1 MKKLALLL
9 YAFFWVGSSAIY
21 AQERQKVSV
30 EDVWRYY
37 RFYPKSIGSINW
49 MKDGK
54 YYTALVDG
62 KILQYNITTGKV
74 VKTLAGDTPLVPEG
88 ENRPIT
94 IEDYELNA
102 SEDKILIKTDIE
114 SIYRRSYKAE
124 YFIYDLKD
132 GSLKRLSKKG
142 KQSYATISPD
152 GKKVAFVRDNN
163 LFLVELSSMK
173 EEAIT
178 TDGRFNHII
187 NGASDWVYEEEFSF
201 AKAFYWAPDSKKI
214 AFYRFDESEVP
225 EYNMQMWGDLYPKD
239 YRFKY
244 PKAGE
249 KNSVVSIRVYHLDTK
264 ETQTIDLGN
273 ETDMYVPRVMWT
285 KHPDILSIRKM
296 NRLQNRLD
304 LIHANVATG
313 KQEVVLTETADTY
326 VDIEFNDNLIYL
338 DNGKE
343 FLYSSERSGYKHLY
357 LYDMSG
363 KLKKQLTDGDWE
375 VDEVAGIDEKN
386 YKIYFTAT
394 KVSSIERHL
403 FVVDWK
409 KGKLE
414 QMTRAAGVHRIDMS
428 PDCRYYIDNYSSA
441 QTPPRYSLH
450 EGSTAKEIAVLEDN
464 AALAKT
470 LSRYAISP
478 KEFFTIKNSEGI
490 ALNAWLIKPLNFDEN
505 KKYPVLMFVYGGPG
519 SQQVMNQWDSFNFF
533 WYQHLAAEGYMVVCV
548 DNRGTGGRGRAFK
561 HATYKQL
568 GKLEV
573 ADQIDA
579 AKYLASLPYVDANRI
594 GIWGWSYGGYMS
606 SLCILLGNDVF
617 KTAIAVAP
625 VTSWRYYDTIYTER
639 YLQRPQDNPQGYDD
653 YSPLTHAAR
662 LKGNYL
668 LIHGT
673 GDDNVHVQNA
683 LMMVDK
689 LIEANKQF
697 EVFFYPN
704 RNHGIYGGNT
714 RLHLY
719 ELMTDFIKRKL

>member
-1 MKKLALLL
+1 MNRLTVFLTALLCL
-9 YAFFWVGSSAIY
+9 GASFIY

-62 KILQYNITTGKV
+62 KILQYDITTGQV
-74 VKTLAGDTPLVPEG
+74 VKTFAGDQPLVPEG
-88 ENRPIT
+88 ESRAIE

-102 SEDKILIKTDIE
+102 TEDKILIKTDIE
-114 SIYRRSYKAE
+114 PIYRRSYKAE

-132 GSLKRLSKKG
+132 GSLKRLSKNG

-163 LFLVELSSMK
+163 LFVVDLASMQ
-173 EEAIT
+173 EQAIT

-187 NGASDWVYEEEFSF
+187 NGAADWVYEEEFSF

-264 ETQTIDLGN
+264 ETKTIDLGA
-273 ETDMYVPRVMWT
+273 ETDIYVPRVKWT
-285 KHPDILSIRKM
+285 KHPDLLSIRKL
-296 NRLQNRLD
+296 NRLQNRLE

-313 KQEVVLTETADTY
+313 KQQVVLTETADTY
-326 VDIEFNDNLIYL
+326 VDIDFNDDLTYL

-363 KLKKQLTDGDWE
+363 KLKKQITSGNWE
-375 VDEVAGIDEKN
+375 VDEVVGIHEKSS
-386 YKIYFTAT
+386 KVYFTAT

-403 FVVDWK
+403 FVVDWR
-409 KGKLE
+409 KGKLT
-414 QMTRAAGVHRIDMS
+414 QLTQAAGVHRIDMS
-428 PDCRYYIDNYSSA
+428 PDCSYYIDNYSSA

-450 EGSTAKEIAVLEDN
+450 TGNGKEIAVLEDN
-464 AALAKT
+464 AQLAKT
-470 LSRYAISP
+470 VSRYAISP

-490 ALNAWLIKPLNFDEN
+490 ELNAWRIKPLNFDET

-548 DNRGTGGRGRAFK
+548 DNRGTGGRGRDFK

-579 AKYLASLPYVDANRI
+579 AKYLATLPYVDANRI

-617 KTAIAVAP
+617 KAAIAVAP

-639 YLQRPQDNPQGYDD
+639 YLQRPQDNPGGYDE

-673 GDDNVHVQNA
+673 GDDNVHFQNA
-683 LMMVDK
+683 VMMVDA
-689 LIEANKQF
+689 LIKANKQF

-719 ELMTDFIKRKL
+719 NLMTDFIKRKL

>member
-1 MKKLALLL
+1 MKRLTFLL
-9 YAFFWVGSSAIY
+9 YALLWVGSSAIY

-37 RFYPKSIGSINW
+37 RFYPKSIQTINW

-62 KILQYNITTGKV
+62 KILQYDITSGKV
-74 VKTLAGDTPLVPEG
+74 VKTLAGEKALIPEG
-88 ENRPIT
+88 EKNAIS

-102 SEDKILIKTDIE
+102 TEDKILIKTDIE
-114 SIYRRSYKAE
+114 PIYRRSYKAE

-132 GSLKRLSKKG
+132 GSLKRLSKNG

-163 LFLVELSSMK
+163 LFVVDLATMQ

-187 NGASDWVYEEEFSF
+187 NGAADWVYEEEFSF

-225 EYNMQMWGDLYPKD
+225 EYNMQMWGELYPQD

-249 KNSVVSIRVYHLDTK
+249 KNSVVSIRVYHLDSK
-264 ETQTIDLGN
+264 ETKIIDLGT
-273 ETDMYVPRVMWT
+273 ETDIYVPRVMWT
-285 KHPDILSIRKM
+285 KNPDILSIRRM

-326 VDIEFNDNLIYL
+326 VDIDFNDDLTYL
-338 DNGKE
+338 NNGKE

-363 KLKKQLTDGDWE
+363 KLKKQVTAGNWE
-375 VDEVAGIDEKN
+375 IDQVVGIDEKN
-386 YKIYFTAT
+386 HKVYFTAT

-403 FVVDWK
+403 FVTDWK
-409 KGKLE
+409 KGKLV
-414 QMTRAAGVHRIDMS
+414 QLTRDAGVHRIDMS
-428 PDCRYYIDNYSSA
+428 PDCSYYIDNHSSA
-441 QTPPRYSLH
+441 QTPPCYSLH
-450 EGSTAKEIAVLEDN
+450 EGSTGKEIAVLEDN

-470 LSRYAISP
+470 VSRYAISP
-478 KEFFTIKNSEGI
+478 KEFFTIKNSEGVE
-490 ALNAWLIKPLNFDEN
+490 LNAWRIKPLNFDEN

-533 WYQHLAAEGYMVVCV
+533 WYQHLAAEGYMIVCV
-548 DNRGTGGRGRAFK
+548 DNRGTGGRGRDFK

-639 YLQRPQDNPQGYDD
+639 YLQRPQDNPKGYDE

-673 GDDNVHVQNA
+673 GDDNVHFQNA
-683 LMMVDK
+683 VMMVDA
-689 LIEANKQF
+689 LIKANKQF

-719 ELMTDFIKRKL
+719 NLMTDFIKKKL

>member
-1 MKKLALLL
+1 MNRLTVFLTALLCL
-9 YAFFWVGSSAIY
+9 GASFIY

-62 KILQYNITTGKV
+62 KILQYDITTGQV
-74 VKTLAGDTPLVPEG
+74 VKTLAGDQPLVPEG
-88 ENRPIT
+88 ESRAIE

-102 SEDKILIKTDIE
+102 TEDKILIKTDIE
-114 SIYRRSYKAE
+114 PIYRRSYKAE

-132 GSLKRLSKKG
+132 GSLKRLSKNG

-163 LFLVELSSMK
+163 LFVVDLASMQ
-173 EEAIT
+173 EQAIT

-187 NGASDWVYEEEFSF
+187 NGAADWVYEEEFSF

-264 ETQTIDLGN
+264 ETKTIDLGA
-273 ETDMYVPRVMWT
+273 ETDIYVPRVKWT
-285 KHPDILSIRKM
+285 KHPDLLSIRKL
-296 NRLQNRLD
+296 NRLQNRLE

-313 KQEVVLTETADTY
+313 KQQVVLTETADTY
-326 VDIEFNDNLIYL
+326 VDIDFNDDLTYL

-363 KLKKQLTDGDWE
+363 KLKKQITSGNWE
-375 VDEVAGIDEKN
+375 VDEVVGIHEKSS
-386 YKIYFTAT
+386 KVYFTAT

-403 FVVDWK
+403 FVVDWR
-409 KGKLE
+409 KGKLT
-414 QMTRAAGVHRIDMS
+414 QLTQAAGVHRIDMS
-428 PDCRYYIDNYSSA
+428 PDCSYYIDNYSSA

-450 EGSTAKEIAVLEDN
+450 TGNGKEIAVLEDN
-464 AALAKT
+464 AQLAKT
-470 LSRYAISP
+470 VSRYAISP

-490 ALNAWLIKPLNFDEN
+490 ELNAWRIKPLNFDET

-548 DNRGTGGRGRAFK
+548 DNRGTGGRGRDFK

-579 AKYLASLPYVDANRI
+579 AKYLTTLPYVDANRI

-617 KTAIAVAP
+617 KAAIAVAP

-639 YLQRPQDNPQGYDD
+639 YLQRPQDNPGGYDE

-673 GDDNVHVQNA
+673 GDDNVHFQNA
-683 LMMVDK
+683 VMMVDA
-689 LIEANKQF
+689 LIKANKQF

-719 ELMTDFIKRKL
+719 NLMTDFIKRKL